1 MKKIGTLL
9 LALITASQV
18 FSQTDFSTIFEKTD
32 GFMQKFVHKGLVDY
46 KSIKANESRLKM
58 IRVLYANTDLHNA
71 STSEKKAFWINAYNF
86 FLINQIV
93 KNFPLNSPLDIEGL
107 FTNIKQKVAGELLT
121 LENIEKQKLMA
132 VYKDP
137 RLHFVLVCG
146 ALGCPQLADF
156 AYWPKQL
163 DKQIEERTRKTLN
176 SSYFIRVDSDN
187 KNVLLS
193 QIFKWYA
200 SDFLDKSSSIVSF
213 INQYRTNPIPSEY
226 SLDYYEY
233 DWSINIKK

>member
-1 MKKIGTLL
+1 
-9 LALITASQV
+9 
-18 FSQTDFSTIFEKTD
+18 
-32 GFMQKFVHKGLVDY
+32 
-46 KSIKANESRLKM
+46 
-58 IRVLYANTDLHNA
+58 
-71 STSEKKAFWINAYNF
+71 
-86 FLINQIV
+86 
-93 KNFPLNSPLDIEGL
+93 
-107 FTNIKQKVAGELLT
+107 VAGELLT